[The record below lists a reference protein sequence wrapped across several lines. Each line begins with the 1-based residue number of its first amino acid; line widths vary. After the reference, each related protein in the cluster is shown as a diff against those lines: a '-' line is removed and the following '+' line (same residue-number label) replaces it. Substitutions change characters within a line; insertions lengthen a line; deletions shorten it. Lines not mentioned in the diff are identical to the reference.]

1 MAKTMVGIDISANGL
16 RGVELANATK
26 GKPTL
31 LRQHAVA
38 LPPGAVSKGEVVD
51 AKAVAS
57 ALRQLWSAG
66 GFKGKDVVLGIG
78 NSRVFARDLTV
89 PKMSL
94 ERIRESL
101 PFQTQDMLPFPVE
114 SAVLDFYPINEGD
127 VDGNAVVNGLLVA
140 ALRDVILG
148 NVKAAQLAGLNP
160 IDVDLVPFAL
170 SRVLLRGSSAVGTA
184 AIIDVGASTTTVV
197 VSSEGVPRFV
207 RIIPTGGDDLT
218 LALSQRLAIT
228 IEQAE
233 ATKRSVGMIARSAD
247 QQEVANIIRE
257 LATELITSLRST
269 LAYFAGAKVSD
280 MIDRIVLTGGGSV
293 LDGFSAALA
302 EFTGLPVTLGDPLE
316 AVNVLGKSNRT
327 ALASG
332 RGAGLSVAIGLALGS
347 AA

>member
-1 MAKTMVGIDISANGL
+1 MAKTVVGIDISANGL
-16 RGVELANATK
+16 RGAELSGATK
-26 GKPTL
+26 GRPTL

-38 LPPGAVSKGEVVD
+38 LPPGAVSKGEVID
-51 AKAVAS
+51 TRAVAS

-89 PKMSL
+89 PKMSI

-114 SAVLDFYPINEGD
+114 SAVLDFYPINEGA

-140 ALRDVILG
+140 ALRDVVLN
-148 NVKAAQLAGLNP
+148 NVKAVQIAGLNP

-170 SRVLLRGSSAVGTA
+170 SRVLLRKENSSGTA

-197 VSSEGVPRFV
+197 VSSQGVPRFV

-218 LALSQRLAIT
+218 LALSQRLAMT
-228 IEQAE
+228 LEQAE
-233 ATKRSVGMIARSAD
+233 TIKRSVGMVARSAD

-280 MIDRIVLTGGGSV
+280 MIDRIILTGGGSV
-293 LDGFSAALA
+293 LAGFSAALS

-316 AVNVLGKSNRT
+316 AVTVLGKSNRT
-327 ALASG
+327 ALGNG